1 MPSEK
6 VLIVDDDHQLRQ
18 LLGDRLEAS
27 GYRVF
32 YAADGREG
40 VEQAQEKNPDV
51 VLMDFEMPEKNG
63 LEALAE
69 IRERNAD
76 IPVIMLTAH
85 GTLSRAVEAMKNGAY
100 DFLPKPCEPDHLL
113 LVIRKA
119 LERKQLFIENA
130 YLKEE
135 LAEHHRLIIG
145 ESARMKQILE
155 MARRVAVTNATVLIE
170 GESGTGKQVMAQTIH
185 AMSERRDKPFV
196 QVNCTTLSEQLL
208 ESDLFGHE
216 KGAFTGAHQAKK
228 GRVELADG
236 GTLFLDEIGD
246 LAPSLQ
252 AKLLHFLEHGKFE
265 HVGGMKTLSVDTRVI
280 AATNKTLAQEV
291 KEGRFR
297 GDLFFRLN
305 VVSLTLPP
313 LRERAEDIPLLANH
327 FLARFGQ
334 QMRKPAASFSSRT
347 MEILQKYSWP
357 GNVRE
362 LANAVE
368 RAVVLALEH
377 EITPDLLPPLLAEK
391 SPEEITAGMP
401 LDEALLKFKKQFI
414 VKTLELTDGNQSKAA
429 DILNIQRTYLSKLI
443 KELGLKE

>member
-1 MPSEK
+1 
-6 VLIVDDDHQLRQ
+6 
-18 LLGDRLEAS
+18 
-27 GYRVF
+27 
-32 YAADGREG
+32 
-40 VEQAQEKNPDV
+40 
-51 VLMDFEMPEKNG
+51 
-63 LEALAE
+63 
-69 IRERNAD
+69 
-76 IPVIMLTAH
+76 
-85 GTLSRAVEAMKNGAY
+85 
-100 DFLPKPCEPDHLL
+100 
-113 LVIRKA
+113 
-119 LERKQLFIENA
+119 
-130 YLKEE
+130 
-135 LAEHHRLIIG
+135 
-145 ESARMKQILE
+145 
-155 MARRVAVTNATVLIE
+155 MARRVAATNATVLIE

-246 LAPSLQ
+246 LAPALQ
-252 AKLLHFLEHGKFE
+252 AKFLHFLEHGKFE

-280 AATNKTLAQEV
+280 AATNKTLTQEV

-313 LRERAEDIPLLANH
+313 LRERAEDIPLLASH
-327 FLARFGQ
+327 ILARFSQ
-334 QMRKPAASFSSRT
+334 QMRKPASSFSSRT
-347 MEILQKYSWP
+347 MEILQAYSWP

-368 RAVVLALEH
+368 RAVVLALEN

-391 SPEEITAGMP
+391 APEEITAGMP
-401 LDEALLKFKKQFI
+401 LDEATLRFKKQFI
-414 VKTLELTDGNQSKAA
+414 TKTLEFTAGNQSKAA
-429 DILNIQRTYLSKLI
+429 DILNIQRTYLSRLI

>member
-6 VLIVDDDHQLRQ
+6 ILIVDDDHQFRQ

-27 GYRVF
+27 GYRIF
-32 YAADGREG
+32 FAANGREG
-40 VEQAQEKNPDV
+40 VEQAQEKNPDAI
-51 VLMDFEMPEKNG
+51 LLDFEMPEKNG

-69 IRERNAD
+69 IREHNAD

-119 LERKQLFIENA
+119 LERKHLFIENA
-130 YLKEE
+130 HLKEE

-155 MARRVAVTNATVLIE
+155 MARRVAATNATVLIE

-246 LAPSLQ
+246 LVPSLQ
-252 AKLLHFLEHGKFE
+252 AKFFHFLEHGKFE

-280 AATNKTLAQEV
+280 AATNKTLTQEV

-327 FLARFGQ
+327 FLARFSQ
-334 QMRKPAASFSSRT
+334 QMRKRVASFSSRT
-347 MEILQKYSWP
+347 MEIMQKYSWP

-368 RAVVLALEH
+368 RAVVLALES
-377 EITPDLLPPLLAEK
+377 E
-391 SPEEITAGMP
+391 
-401 LDEALLKFKKQFI
+401 
-414 VKTLELTDGNQSKAA
+414 
-429 DILNIQRTYLSKLI
+429 
-443 KELGLKE
+443 